1 LSAICSLRELP
12 NAAVKEAV
20 ALRSRFA
27 GAGFYRRLQRNRQVA
42 PWIGM
47 PFCFTT
53 QLQQKAVATELA
65 ALRRLAKSRKPPAK
79 KRNLHGSAS
88 LPERSE
94 APHIQ
99 RPQAPAPKAAPR

>member
-1 LSAICSLRELP
+1 MPRRRRQLLFEVDLP
-12 NAAVKEAV
+12 APVSTV
-20 ALRSRFA
+20 ACNEVARSRL
-27 GAGFYRRLQRNRQVA
+27 GQVA

-47 PFCFTT
+47 PFCFAT

-65 ALRRLAKSRKPPAK
+65 ALRRLAKSRKPLAK

-88 LPERSE
+88 VPEQSE